1 MTAVVLLLVGLA
13 IGWSANKARFWY
25 EEVTSSR
32 AKIAKNRKERNRSMA
47 ITALFLAVLLAVI
60 IGSVQGR

>member
-13 IGWSANKARFWY
+13 IGWSANKTHFWY
-25 EEVTSSR
+25 GEVTSSR
-32 AKIAKNRKERNRSMA
+32 AKIVKNRKERNRSMT
-47 ITALFLAVLLAVI
+47 ITVMFLAVLVVVI